1 MKERVT
7 SISATIPV
15 VWLNLLDVRISSDDR
30 QSIVKVDNSSDVSA
44 HTNLEVRQHFV
55 EQHKELPKELQGVE
69 AA

>member
-1 MKERVT
+1 MSKVQN
-7 SISATIPV
+7 IKKKK
-15 VWLNLLDVRISSDDR
+15 NLIDR